1 MRQGRNIC
9 ECKLLAKGNIR
20 ELSGQLFGENSG
32 ANKKEYGLDD
42 IYNRYFEEDEIH
54 E

>member
-9 ECKLLAKGNIR
+9 KWQAPGKGNIS
-20 ELSGQLFGENSG
+20 ELSGQLFGENYG
-32 ANKKEYGLDD
+32 VNKKEYGLDD